1 MLKHEDSDDKNLNW
15 KHSEV
20 IYLYLY
26 IYIYIYIYIF
36 EYLNSKVDSDGDA
49 QT

>member
-1 MLKHEDSDDKNLNW
+1 MLNHEDSDDKNLNW
-15 KHSEV
+15 KHTE
-20 IYLYLY
+20 L
-26 IYIYIYIYIF
+26 IYIYIYIF